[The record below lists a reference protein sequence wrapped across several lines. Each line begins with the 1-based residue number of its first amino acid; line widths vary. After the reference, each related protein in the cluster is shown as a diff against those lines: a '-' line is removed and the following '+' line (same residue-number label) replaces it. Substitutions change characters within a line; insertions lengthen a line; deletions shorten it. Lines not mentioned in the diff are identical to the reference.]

1 MRAEIISIGT
11 ELLLGEIDDTNATY
25 IARRLRDV
33 GINLYFRT
41 TVGDNEARIAQAVD
55 AALDR
60 ADVVITTGG
69 LGPTVDDVTR
79 EGIARATGRELEF
92 SETLLGQIA
101 ARFRRFNVAM
111 SDNNR
116 RQAYIPAGAIPVEN
130 PVGTAPIFILETGRG
145 TIMALPGVPREMKH
159 LLDSELL
166 PWLTAR
172 MDAPALIKSLTL
184 RTAGV
189 GESQIDA
196 RIADLMTAA
205 NPTVGLA
212 AHTGQ
217 TDVRITARARTGDEA
232 DALIDG
238 MERELRERLG
248 TWIYGTGDALLED
261 AVADLLNDAGATVAT
276 LEIGSHGLLNERLEN
291 AVGHCSGCYAG
302 GRSYDELSEWLS
314 ESGIDA
320 PTSPADLA
328 AAAADYARSALGA
341 DYGLAVIMQAG
352 QTPDGSGET
361 QTAIAQSGGARNR
374 VRTFSWLHER
384 VDAHIWATT
393 HALAMLR
400 RALLN
405 ERDD

>member
-25 IARRLRDV
+25 MARRLRDV

-41 TVGDNEARIAQAVD
+41 TVGDNEARIAQAID

-79 EGIARATGRELEF
+79 EGIARATGRELVF
-92 SETLLGQIA
+92 NQTLLDQIA
-101 ARFRRFNVAM
+101 ARFRRFNVTM

-130 PVGTAPIFILETGRG
+130 PVGTAPIFILETERG
-145 TIMALPGVPREMKH
+145 TVMTLPGVPREMKH

-172 MDAPALIKSLTL
+172 MDAPAMIKSLTL

-196 RIADLMTAA
+196 RIADLMAAA

-217 TDVRITARARTGDEA
+217 TDVRITARARTEDEA
-232 DALIDG
+232 DDLIDH
-238 MERELRERLG
+238 MEHEVRERLG
-248 TWIYGTGDALLED
+248 TWIYGTGDELLED
-261 AVADLLNDAGATVAT
+261 IAADMLKDTGVIVAT
-276 LEIGSHGLLNERLEN
+276 LEIGSHGHLKERLEH
-291 AVGHCSGCYAG
+291 ASERCAGCYAG
-302 GRSYDELSEWLS
+302 GRSYGELGEWLS
-314 ESGIDA
+314 EAGIAA
-320 PTSPADLA
+320 PSSPANLATA
-328 AAAADYARSALGA
+328 AAEYIRSTLSA

-352 QTPDGSGET
+352 QSADGSGET
-361 QTAIAQSGGARNR
+361 QTAIAQSGGTRNR

-384 VDAHIWATT
+384 VDAHVWATT

-405 ERDD
+405 ERGD